1 MTLELIAKFSL
12 IDENKKHIADVEIGK
27 ELNNEDL
34 QYSLKEQYVE
44 LKSRVEKQTPQYKII
59 DFAPK
64 KVIKSLEELNT

>member
-1 MTLELIAKFSL
+1 MKLELIAKFSL

-59 DFAPK
+59 DFALK